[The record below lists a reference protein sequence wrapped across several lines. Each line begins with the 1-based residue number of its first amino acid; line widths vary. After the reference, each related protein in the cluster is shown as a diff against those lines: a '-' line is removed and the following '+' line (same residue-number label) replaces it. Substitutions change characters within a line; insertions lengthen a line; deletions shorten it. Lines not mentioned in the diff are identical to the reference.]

1 MRNNN
6 LLFEQKPDQL
16 MFGQPET
23 FGYNPKKP
31 QTMDAALAKQQ
42 EFFKSIRKYVNINL
56 ESDLRDF
63 LYSPEGIATI
73 AGISYMGG
81 EPLSML
87 LFSILVAYDIEK
99 WIEQGEPNWLFLI
112 TDLIC
117 VGTAGFASSAVGP
130 LMKAAKNLKFKSLNS
145 FFRFIS
151 KNFKSTWTNYV
162 LPMTKSIEQVIK
174 KITSVITKAKPSLPG
189 KISSSISSIVSYL
202 SKLGGLIAESVEA
215 VVGKAGLE
223 TGKTYAKYKV
233 ASKVATKAGQTDI
246 GKKVIKTSLPY
257 INPLLGSDKIDPFLM
272 DLITSPQS
280 IDYKN
285 YTINPIFADNSK
297 DTF

>member
-42 EFFKSIRKYVNINL
+42 EFFKSIRKYVNVNL

-99 WIEQGEPNWLFLI
+99 WIDEGEPNWLFLI

-151 KNFKSTWTNYV
+151 KNFKSIWTNYV

-189 KISSSISSIVSYL
+189 KLSSSISSIVSYL
-202 SKLGGLIAESVEA
+202 SKLGGLIAESIEA

-223 TGKTYAKYKV
+223 TGKTYAKYKI
-233 ASKVATKAGQTDI
+233 ASKVASKAGQTDI
-246 GKKVIKTSLPY
+246 GKKVMKTSLPY

-285 YTINPIFADNSK
+285 YRINPIFADNSK

>member
-1 MRNNN
+1 MRNNT
-6 LLFEQKPDQL
+6 LLFEQRPDHL

-42 EFFKSIRKYVNINL
+42 EFFKSIRKYVNVDM

-73 AGISYMGG
+73 AGIGYVGG
-81 EPLSML
+81 EPISML
-87 LFSILVAYDIEK
+87 LFSILVAYDIK
-99 WIEQGEPNWLFLI
+99 QWIDEGEPNWLFLI

-117 VGTAGFASSAVGP
+117 VGTAGFASSAAAP
-130 LMKAAKNLKFKSLNS
+130 LIKLGKNVKFNSLTS
-145 FFRFIS
+145 LFRYIS
-151 KNFKSTWTNYV
+151 KNFKSLWKNYV
-162 LPMTKSIEQVIK
+162 LPLSKSIGQVIG
-174 KITSVITKAKPSLPG
+174 KITSSITNAKPLLSG
-189 KISSSISSIVSYL
+189 KLSSSLSSIASYL
-202 SKLGGLIAESVEA
+202 SKLNGLIAESIEA
-215 VVGKAGLE
+215 VIGKAGLE
-223 TGKTYAKYKV
+223 TGKTYAKYKI
-233 ASKVATKAGQTDI
+233 ASKVASKAGQTDI
-246 GKKVIKTSLPY
+246 GKKVMKTSLPY

-280 IDYKN
+280 IDYKS

>member
-1 MRNNN
+1 MRNNT
-6 LLFEQKPDQL
+6 LLFEQRPDHL

-42 EFFKSIRKYVNINL
+42 EFFKSIRKYVNVDM

-73 AGISYMGG
+73 AGIGYVGG
-81 EPLSML
+81 EPISML
-87 LFSILVAYDIEK
+87 LFSILVAYDIK
-99 WIEQGEPNWLFLI
+99 QWIDEGEPNWLFLI

-117 VGTAGFASSAVGP
+117 VGTAGFASSAAAP
-130 LMKAAKNLKFKSLNS
+130 LIKLGKNVKFNSLTS
-145 FFRFIS
+145 LFRYIS
-151 KNFKSTWTNYV
+151 KNFKSLWKNYV
-162 LPMTKSIEQVIK
+162 LPLSKSIGQVIG
-174 KITSVITKAKPSLPG
+174 KITSTITKAKPSLSG
-189 KISSSISSIVSYL
+189 KLSSSLSSIVSYL
-202 SKLGGLIAESVEA
+202 SKLNGLITESIEA
-215 VVGKAGLE
+215 VIGKAGLE
-223 TGKTYAKYKV
+223 TGKTYAKYKI
-233 ASKVATKAGQTDI
+233 ASKVASKAGQTDI
-246 GKKVIKTSLPY
+246 GKKVMKTSLPY

-280 IDYKN
+280 IDYKS

>member
-42 EFFKSIRKYVNINL
+42 EFFKSIRKYVNVNL

-151 KNFKSTWTNYV
+151 KNFKSIWTNYV

-202 SKLGGLIAESVEA
+202 SKLNGLIAESIEA
-215 VVGKAGLE
+215 VIGKAGLE

>member
-42 EFFKSIRKYVNINL
+42 EFFKSIRKYVNVNL

>member
-42 EFFKSIRKYVNINL
+42 EFFKSIRKYVNVNL

-189 KISSSISSIVSYL
+189 KLSSSISSIVSYL

>member
-1 MRNNN
+1 MRNNT
-6 LLFEQKPDQL
+6 LLFEQRPDEL

-42 EFFKSIRKYVNINL
+42 EFFKSIRKYVNVEM

-73 AGISYMGG
+73 AGISYVGG
-81 EPLSML
+81 EPISML
-87 LFSILVAYDIEK
+87 LFSILVAYDIKK
-99 WIEQGEPNWLFLI
+99 WIDEGEPNWLFLI

-117 VGTAGFASSAVGP
+117 VGTAGFASSVAGP
-130 LMKAAKNLKFKSLNS
+130 LIKLGKNVKFNSLTS
-145 FFRFIS
+145 LFRYIS
-151 KNFKSTWTNYV
+151 KNFKSLWKNYV
-162 LPMTKSIEQVIK
+162 LPLSKSIGQVIG
-174 KITSVITKAKPSLPG
+174 KITSSITNAKPLLSG
-189 KISSSISSIVSYL
+189 KLSSSLSSIASYL
-202 SKLGGLIAESVEA
+202 SKLNGLIAESIEA
-215 VVGKAGLE
+215 VIGKAGLE
-223 TGKTYAKYKV
+223 TGKTYAKYKI
-233 ASKVATKAGQTDI
+233 ASKVASKAGQTDV
-246 GKKVIKTSLPY
+246 GKKVMKTSLPY

-285 YTINPIFADNSK
+285 YRINPIFADNSK

>member
-42 EFFKSIRKYVNINL
+42 EFFKSIRKYVNFNL

-99 WIEQGEPNWLFLI
+99 WIDEGEPNWLFLI

-151 KNFKSTWTNYV
+151 KNFKSIWTNYV

-189 KISSSISSIVSYL
+189 KLSSSISSIVSYL
-202 SKLGGLIAESVEA
+202 SKLNGLIVESIEA
-215 VVGKAGLE
+215 VIGKAGLE
-223 TGKTYAKYKV
+223 TGKTYAKYKI
-233 ASKVATKAGQTDI
+233 ASKVASKAGQTDI
-246 GKKVIKTSLPY
+246 GKKVMKTSLPY

-285 YTINPIFADNSK
+285 YRINPIFADNSK